1 MRLARWG
8 PLAGVL
14 VAGCYAAPPPP
25 ASAAELVGCT
35 PGSHGFLDGP
45 ACASD
50 RDCVLCGAS
59 SEPASSEPA
68 NEAPANEAPAR
79 DCGTVRTRREIAL
92 SNPVCPA
99 PDEERCAG
107 ARAACCGGHCV
118 LTLGPPPL

>member
-1 MRLARWG
+1 MG
-8 PLAGVL
+8 PLACAV

-25 ASAAELVGCT
+25 ASAAELVGCA
-35 PGSHGFLDGP
+35 PGAHGFLDGP
-45 ACASD
+45 ACAGD

-59 SEPASSEPA
+59 SEPARDE
-68 NEAPANEAPAR
+68 PAR
-79 DCGTVRTRREIAL
+79 DCGIVRTRREIAL